1 MKNDYARIFIL
12 ILIAIIILSV
22 SYLFDLKD
30 FSIQSFFNMITI
42 CIAIWGLK
50 FTQMTYQKSKK
61 ESEQKERK
69 ELLERQPSFLFKEV
83 TQCKTT
89 TNNAGYITYGFQ
101 YTFSME
107 NIGKIAK
114 HLSFS
119 KIDNFENHPMIE
131 DVIIPNE
138 ITFLINDEAENITFE
153 FVTRSEYWAIKS
165 TDFFFS
171 VTYRDIFGEERTMPL
186 IMTVDPDLYS
196 HINNQT
202 YFVKLKDVPK
212 ELK

>member
-1 MKNDYARIFIL
+1 
-12 ILIAIIILSV
+12 
-22 SYLFDLKD
+22 
-30 FSIQSFFNMITI
+30 
-42 CIAIWGLK
+42 
-50 FTQMTYQKSKK
+50 MTYQKSKK

-83 TQCKTT
+83 NQGKTT
-89 TNNAGYITYGFQ
+89 TNDAGYITYGFQ

-119 KIDNFENHPMIE
+119 KIDNFENHPIIE
-131 DVIIPNE
+131 DVLLPNE
-138 ITFLINDEAENITFE
+138 ITFLINNEAENITFE
-153 FVTRSEYWAIKS
+153 FVTRSEYWAVKS
-165 TDFFFS
+165 TDFLFA

-186 IMTVDPDLYS
+186 IMTVEPDLYS
-196 HINNQT
+196 HINNQR